1 LRLTGGK
8 QSVMN
13 KYSTTFEKINY
24 KNKTIIDTIQ
34 PEYKEYV
41 RTFIQRLPKY
51 ATKIPGQRW
60 KTKKKPL
67 PDIPIIKHLNGD
79 YYVGSIAKWYPAHTI
94 IDIDDATINKVD
106 GIRKELNL
114 DETNS
119 MLFTSESENSYHIL
133 LRPIYNG
140 KPLTIKLLH
149 TILDPIAKK
158 YSIEIYPRSRKAARL
173 PFGLNQKPLDFEY
186 IQLET
191 WQEMLWWFNKLDEYD
206 LKSLNPIPTL
216 EKRLLDKSLNI
227 ETKKTVTTY
236 QEGKYLYENGLL
248 SLHTRHDSQWKVL
261 YYLWRQNVP
270 LEEAITIV
278 WQWINKKHNNLSKD
292 IKINPN
298 VVKKEIERQAI
309 HIYKNYELYPDST
322 SFTHLG
328 FITKPDI
335 EKIVMLTKGNIPF
348 AKFTFNLIK
357 FCYPR
362 RHRESINIHS
372 SYLREWSKKNYIKYL
387 YKLTKLGIIKR
398 FNNYI
403 IDNYSKGIQID
414 WQWQNQDQAILIDNR
429 APESF
434 AETIKA
440 VYTQQEFKA
449 LLLKSGNNYN
459 AAKHAV
465 YGIFKQKQ

>member
-1 LRLTGGK
+1 
-8 QSVMN
+8 MN
-13 KYSTTFEKINY
+13 KYSTTFKKINY
-24 KNKTIIDTIQ
+24 KNKTILETIQ

-51 ATKIPGQRW
+51 ATKMPGQRW

-67 PDIPIIKHLNGD
+67 PDIPIVKHLNGD

-94 IDIDDATINKVD
+94 VDIDDATINKVD
-106 GIRKELNL
+106 KIRKELNL

-119 MLFTSESENSYHIL
+119 MLFTSESPDSYHIL

-158 YSIEIYPRSRKAARL
+158 HNIEIYPRTRKAARL
-173 PFGLNQKPLDFEY
+173 PFGLNQKPLDYEY
-186 IQLET
+186 IQLGN
-191 WQEMLWWFNKLDEYD
+191 WQEMLYWFNKLDEFD
-206 LKSLNPIPTL
+206 LKSLNPIITP
-216 EKRLLDKSLNI
+216 EKKLLDKSLNI
-227 ETKKTVTTY
+227 ETKTVKTVTTY
-236 QEGKYLYENGLL
+236 QEGRYLYENGLL
-248 SLHTRHDSQWKVL
+248 SLHTRHDSQWKIL

-270 LEEAITIV
+270 LETAIETA
-278 WQWINKKHNNLSKD
+278 WQWINKKHNNLSRD
-292 IKINPN
+292 IKTNPN
-298 VVKKEIERQAI
+298 IVKKEIERQAT
-309 HIYKNYELYPDST
+309 HIYKNYLLYPDST

-335 EKIVMLTKGNIPF
+335 EKIILITKGNIPF

-372 SYLREWSKKNYIKYL
+372 NYLLEWSERNYIEYL
-387 YKLTKLGIIKR
+387 DRLSKLGIIKR
-398 FNNYI
+398 FNSYI
-403 IDNYSKGIQID
+403 IDNYSKNMRIN
-414 WQWQNQDQAILIDNR
+414 WQWQDQNKAILIDDR

-434 AETIKA
+434 TETIKA
-440 VYTQQEFKA
+440 AYTQQEFKA
-449 LLLKSGNNYN
+449 LLQKAGNSYDT
-459 AAKHAV
+459 AKHAA
-465 YGIFKQKQ
+465 YRIFKQT

>member
-1 LRLTGGK
+1 
-8 QSVMN
+8 MN
-13 KYSTTFEKINY
+13 KYNISFIKVKPKYWSIVGEINNTY
-24 KNKTIIDTIQ
+24 E
-34 PEYKEYV
+34 EYKEYV
-41 RTFIQRLPKY
+41 QTFVQRLPKY
-51 ATKIPGQRW
+51 ATKMPKQRW

-67 PDIPIIKHLNGD
+67 SDIPIANHLWGK
-79 YYVGSIAKWYPAHTI
+79 YYVGSIAKWYPNHAI

-106 GIRKELNL
+106 KIRKELNL

-149 TILDPIAKK
+149 TILDPIAKEHN
-158 YSIEIYPRSRKAARL
+158 IEIYPRARKATRL
-173 PFGLNQKPLDFEY
+173 PFGLNQKPLDYEY
-186 IQLET
+186 IKLRK

-206 LKSLNPIPTL
+206 LKSLNPIPTP
-216 EKRLLDKSLNI
+216 EKRLLDKSLSI
-227 ETKKTVTTY
+227 ETKTVTTY

-335 EKIVMLTKGNIPF
+335 EKIILITKGNIPF

-362 RHRESINIHS
+362 RHRESINMHS
-372 SYLREWSKKNYIKYL
+372 NYLLEWSERNYIEYL
-387 YKLTKLGIIKR
+387 DRLSKLGIIKR
-398 FNNYI
+398 FNSYI
-403 IDNYSKGIQID
+403 IDNYSKGIRIN
-414 WQWQNQDQAILIDNR
+414 WQWQDQNQAILIDDR
-429 APESF
+429 PLGDF
-434 AETIKA
+434 TETIKA

-449 LLLKSGNNYN
+449 LLQKAGNNYDT
-459 AAKHAV
+459 AKHAI
-465 YGIFKQKQ
+465 YRIFKQKR